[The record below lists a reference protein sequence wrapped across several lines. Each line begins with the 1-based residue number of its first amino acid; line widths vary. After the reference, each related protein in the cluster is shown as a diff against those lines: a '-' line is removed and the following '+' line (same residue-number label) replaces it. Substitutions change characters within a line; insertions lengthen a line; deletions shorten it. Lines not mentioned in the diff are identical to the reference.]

1 MKEALSL
8 GIIDAD
14 GVSDKIMLSRI
25 EQIKKQHS
33 YALTPP
39 STDKGRWQTFYKGSD
54 GIRKNIRAQT
64 EEELWKK
71 LIPIY
76 FENTH
81 IEKLTFNGLY
91 KEWLNYKE
99 TIANSLNT
107 IKRHEQHYSK
117 YFESSV
123 LHGMKIKKIDELLL
137 ETECNRIVR
146 EFVLTQKE
154 WSNIKTILI
163 GMYDYA
169 VRKKYLTVNYM
180 EKIRIVVK
188 FKQVDRKTGKTETY
202 NTDELKELNRYLDTI
217 YTETNDTVYLAVK
230 LNFMLGLRVGEL
242 VSIKWNDLV
251 DLNHIHI
258 VREEV
263 RNQVTNQYEIVD
275 HTKTNRDRFVV
286 LIPKAINILQKLEH
300 TSEYIF
306 ARDGERITSRQV
318 AYVLEKYAERKG
330 LDTKSTH
337 KMRKT
342 FASNLNANGVPI
354 DCIRELLGH
363 SNLNTTLGYIYN
375 PLTEKETYDLI
386 AKAL

>member
-25 EQIKKQHS
+25 EQIKKKHS

-39 STDKGRWQTFYKGSD
+39 STAKGRWQTFYKGSD
-54 GIRKNIRAQT
+54 GIRKNIKAQT

-76 FENTH
+76 FDNEN
-81 IEKLTFNGLY
+81 IDNLTFFGLY
-91 KEWLNYKE
+91 KEWLDYKKS
-99 TIANSLNT
+99 IANSLNT
-107 IKRHEQHYSK
+107 IKRHEQHYRK

-123 LHGMKIKKIDELLL
+123 LHVTKIKKIDDLML

-163 GMYDYA
+163 GVYELA
-169 VRKKYLTVNYM
+169 IRKKYISVNPM
-180 EKIRIVVK
+180 EKVKILVK
-188 FKQVDRKTGKTETY
+188 FKQVVRKTGKTETY
-202 NTDELKELNRYLDTI
+202 NSDELKELNKYLDAM
-217 YTETNDTVYLAVK
+217 YVETNDTAYLAVK

-242 VSIKWNDLV
+242 VSVKWEDLT

-263 RNQVTNQYEIVD
+263 RNQVSNQYEIVD

-286 LIPKAINILQKLEH
+286 LIPKVINILQKLER

-306 ARDGERITSRQV
+306 ARDRERITSRQI
-318 AYVLEKYAERKG
+318 AYILEKYAERKG
-330 LDTKSTH
+330 LETKSTH
-337 KMRKT
+337 KRPMHQ
-342 FASNLNANGVPI
+342 I
-354 DCIRELLGH
+354 
-363 SNLNTTLGYIYN
+363 
-375 PLTEKETYDLI
+375 
-386 AKAL
+386 